1 MADLETEFVHMA
13 RLAAEG
19 KTSDVAALF
28 KRNVPSLVKRR
39 PELADVVSTV
49 LGKLDS
55 TTLPRSRSM
64 PLPVD
69 LDSRF
74 ELLNFDDSPT
84 VTMDPVWSEQ
94 LAATLEEVIAER
106 RVEQRLWEAGVEPTK
121 SLLFYG
127 LPGTGKTMAAIWLA
141 DQLQAPLLT
150 LDLSAVMSSFLGR
163 TGNNIRN
170 VLNYARQSP
179 GVLLL
184 DEFDALAKR
193 RDDGLEIGEL
203 KRLVTVLL
211 QEIDRWPTH
220 SLLIAATN
228 HPDLLD
234 PAIWRRFDRLV
245 EFPLPAQS
253 ELERLICQLI
263 AGLQYDIFA
272 PELLARLFRGWSFS
286 DVTRTIEN
294 AHRTALVRGI
304 NVEDVIYQTAS
315 DLCKSQPRSDKLAFA
330 RHLKDSG
337 VSQRKIADFTGLS
350 RDTIRKHAET
360 KIEN

>member
-1 MADLETEFVHMA
+1 MPDIETDFVHLA

-28 KRNVPSLVKRR
+28 RRTVPSLVKRR
-39 PELADVVSTV
+39 PELADDVSTV

-55 TTLPRSRSM
+55 TKLPRSM

-69 LDSRF
+69 MDSRF

-84 VTMDPVWSEQ
+84 VAMDPVWSEE
-94 LAATLEEVIAER
+94 LAATLDEVVIER
-106 RVEQRLWEAGVEPTK
+106 RVEHRLWEAGVEPTK

-141 DQLQAPLLT
+141 GQLQIPLLT

-170 VLNYARQSP
+170 VLDYARQSP

-234 PAIWRRFDRLV
+234 PAIWRRFDRVV
-245 EFPLPAQS
+245 EFPLPAES
-253 ELERLICQLI
+253 ELERLICRLAARGQNDLI
-263 AGLQYDIFA
+263 APD
-272 PELLARLFRGWSFS
+272 LLAKLFRGQSFS
-286 DVTRTIEN
+286 DVARTIEN
-294 AHRTALVRGI
+294 AHRTALVRDV
-304 NVEDVIYQTAS
+304 NVSDVIYQTAS
-315 DLCKSQPRSDKLAFA
+315 DLCKSQPRSGKWAFA
-330 RHLKDSG
+330 RYLADCG
-337 VSQRKIADFTGLS
+337 VSQRKIAEFTGLS
-350 RDTIRKHAET
+350 RDTIRKYSET
-360 KIEN
+360 RIEN